1 MERVFVND
9 VFVEIYVVVRLDKAQ
24 HRIEPSL
31 GGNWSSA
38 LLLRTNFLFQDKM
51 FQKLYYNYIL
61 IILKL
66 VTLKSNRL

>member
-9 VFVEIYVVVRLDKAQ
+9 VFVEVYVVVRLDKAQ
-24 HRIEPSL
+24 HRTEPSL
-31 GGNWSSA
+31 SGNWSST

>member
-24 HRIEPSL
+24 HRVEPSL

-51 FQKLYYNYIL
+51 FQKLHYNYIL
-61 IILKL
+61 IILKQ
-66 VTLKSNRL
+66 VTSKNSRL